1 MAYIGSNPAN
11 KPVVASDID
20 PTVITGQTALA
31 VAPAA
36 TDEFLISDAGTLKR
50 LDASLIGGTNT
61 PSFLA
66 YQSSD
71 QALAAS
77 TTTLVVFDTEEFD
90 VDNVFTN
97 TASNYKFTV
106 PSGEDGKYLMY
117 VSVSKNNFSG
127 SSFQVEVIRTRSTTE
142 TLAMNASAGGSGDS
156 YEVAGNSR
164 IVDCAVGDTYHVT
177 AKHIDSGSRNILSGI
192 GSTFFGAYKIIE

>member
-1 MAYIGSNPAN
+1 MLLGNVLDLGVP
-11 KPVVASDID
+11 SDS
-20 PTVITGQTALA
+20 TVSLAKLTATGTKDATTFLRGDNTFA
-31 VAPAA
+31 VAG
-36 TDEFLISDAGTLKR
+36 L
-50 LDASLIGGTNT
+50 TNT